1 MIPYKPKK
9 KNMTY
14 PQAFRFHKLPALGDA
29 DKDKRIN
36 VFDCR
41 PYDKTRQHIK
51 PNIAMQQRINR
62 LPIYFTASHADVE
75 DLERGIKA
83 YHITDKN
90 PPASI
95 KKAIT
100 RFYSMVKKR
109 PEVIGEIERKRPNKV
124 IFTTKG
130 SQYYDMYGETIE
142 DWTNERGSVVVVRL
156 TSTGRGY
163 PYRRDDIETSAGTTI
178 HELEH
183 VRQSKAW
190 AGKPKLQKRMR
201 KGSWEERPEEFL
213 AQEAEEKAARK
224 RYTWPSQKKYA
235 KDVRASFEKF
245 EE

>member
-14 PQAFRFHKLPALGDA
+14 PQALHHHKLPALGDV

-36 VFDCR
+36 VLDCR
-41 PYDKTRQHIK
+41 PYDKTQQHIK

-62 LPIYFTASHADVE
+62 LPIFFTTSHADSD
-75 DLERGIKA
+75 DLEKGIKA
-83 YHITDKN
+83 YHISEKHV
-90 PPASI
+90 PSSI

-109 PEVIGEIERKRPNKV
+109 PDVIGEIERKRPTRV
-124 IFTTKG
+124 IFTTRG

-142 DWTNERGSVVVVRL
+142 DWLNEGGTTVVVRL
-156 TSTGRGY
+156 TSIGRGY

-201 KGSWEERPEEFL
+201 KGSWEQRPEEFL
-213 AQEAEEKAARK
+213 AQEAEEKAAKK
-224 RYTWPSQKKYA
+224 RYKWPSQKTYY